1 MGKKL
6 FIVESPT
13 KVKTLQKILSSKD
26 FIFKATFGHIK
37 DLPPKTLGVDLN
49 TFHPSFYYI
58 SSKKKILSDLKKLVS
73 KVEEVYLATDPDRE
87 GEAISF
93 HLYEYLS
100 SVNKNLIFKRV
111 DLIEI
116 TEFGVKQALNSVRDL
131 DKGLYL
137 AYQSRRVLDR
147 IIGYLISPK
156 LSKALNLP
164 LSAGRV
170 QSPALRLIV
179 EREEEIEK
187 FVPET
192 SFSLR
197 VKVKDKNNNV
207 YELDLWFKKELY
219 KDKDPKKLEDFFYHY
234 LAGKTLS
241 LDNITEKKALKQPP
255 YPLKTTTLIEA
266 AGSSLGFS
274 PKETMALAQALYEK
288 GLITYM
294 RTDSVRVSPVAKK
307 AAKDF
312 ILANFGEKYLGKER
326 RVKASKFEQGAHE
339 CIRPTN
345 LFQEPKNLTSKEK
358 ALYTLIKNFFLAS
371 QMSQAEFLE
380 LTYVFGKDLLPKGWF
395 LVTKR
400 KTLVFEGF
408 LKVLKGTE
416 NYDLPLGLKEGDQL
430 KVLSFEIREHKTK
443 PPERYTPH
451 SLVKKLESLG
461 IGRPSTYATILD
473 VLFKRNYIEKEG
485 KSLKPTPLG
494 RLVCRL
500 LLEGAKV
507 FMDYKYTAE
516 MEEKLDL
523 VARGEATY
531 ESVVKEA
538 YELIKT
544 CRFPSRVST

>member
-13 KVKTLQKILSSKD
+13 KVKTLQKILSSKE
-26 FIFKATFGHIK
+26 FIFRATFGHIK

-49 TFHPSFYYI
+49 TFHPSFYYM
-58 SSKKKILSDLKKLVS
+58 SSKKKILSDLKKLAS

-100 SVNKNLIFKRV
+100 SANKNLIFKRV

-179 EREEEIEK
+179 EREEEIEN
-187 FVPET
+187 FLPET

-207 YELDLWFKKELY
+207 YELDLWFKKGLY
-219 KDKDPKKLEDFFYHY
+219 KDKDPKKLEDFFNHY

-241 LDNITEKKALKQPP
+241 LNNITEKKALKQPP

-307 AAKDF
+307 AAKEF
-312 ILANFGEKYLGKER
+312 ILANFGEKYVGKER
-326 RVKASKFEQGAHE
+326 RVKVSKFEQGAHE

-345 LFQEPKNLTSKEK
+345 LFQDPKNLTSKEK

-380 LTYVFGKDLLPKGWF
+380 LTYVFGKVLLPKGWF
-395 LVTKR
+395 LVTKQ
-400 KTLVFEGF
+400 KTLIFEGF
-408 LKVLKGTE
+408 LKVLKETD

-485 KSLKPTPLG
+485 KFLKPTQLG
-494 RLVCRL
+494 RLVCSL